1 MYFCGKYA
9 EFRCARRQR
18 DPKELIAAMKQLPD
32 IVTSATFWAQIAT
45 MWAAAG
51 AWFTYVAAAVAT
63 RQQTYEG
70 ILNLI
75 EGLEAELA
83 LVSEWASG
91 GEDDQG
97 YLQKTRIELTRE
109 HTDWFNPSRAVY
121 KFDTP
126 TLSNLTNSPYAS
138 HLRPIVQPFV
148 LLRHSI
154 RQLFDN
160 LERYHALVYGN
171 TAMYQSVLRKLAPA
185 ARVLTRPTNANIVT
199 PNPAT
204 AGMTEDEQVYVN
216 HIFMMNETIH
226 QVIIGGADSANAH
239 CLYQAFRNARNALK
253 DFKANL
259 KREPLP
265 LWFWI
270 LHSAAGL
277 MVVNGCWQV
286 IRWFGK

>member
-1 MYFCGKYA
+1 
-9 EFRCARRQR
+9 
-18 DPKELIAAMKQLPD
+18 MKQLPD

-51 AWFTYVAAAVAT
+51 AWFTYVAAAVAS

-75 EGLEAELA
+75 EGLDAELA
-83 LVSEWASG
+83 LVSDWASG
-91 GEDDQG
+91 GEGDQG
-97 YLQKTRIELTRE
+97 YLRKTRVALTRE

-138 HLRPIVQPFV
+138 HLRPIFRPFV

-160 LERYHALVYGN
+160 LERYQALVYGD
-171 TAMYQSVLRKLAPA
+171 TAMYQSVLRKRAPA
-185 ARVLTRPTNANIVT
+185 EIVLTRPTKVVT
-199 PNPAT
+199 PSPAS
-204 AGMTEDEQVYVN
+204 AGLTEDEQVYVN

-226 QVIIGGADSANAH
+226 QVIIGGADSPAEH
-239 CLYQAFRNARNALK
+239 CLYKAFRNARNALK
-253 DFKANL
+253 DFRANL

-265 LWFWI
+265 FWFWI
-270 LHSAAGL
+270 LHTLPGA
-277 MVVNGCWQV
+277 MVLNGCWQV
-286 IRWFGK
+286 VRWFGK